1 MLVVA
6 VVHLHY
12 VVEGRVEEGK
22 LSKHHCGAERD
33 VVWRSQGEDGA
44 AVLRAGGSPGG
55 LGAPDQGQGRL
66 SGACWFMG
74 ANCLLSLSTG

>member
-33 VVWRSQGEDGA
+33 AVCRSQGEDGA
-44 AVLRAGGSPGG
+44 PCSGVGEALVGWGPRIRGRAASMELVGSWG
-55 LGAPDQGQGRL
+55 LT
-66 SGACWFMG
+66 AC
-74 ANCLLSLSTG
+74 